1 MKLKT
6 VIITAICLIAF
17 SATAKAQL
25 YVGGFFSVGANFNE
39 NKYISLDISPDIGYS
54 FGDWSAGASLT
65 LFISKNENSSTPDIS
80 VSIAPYAEYYFWRSG
95 PLSFYLEGGVDV
107 KANRYYTD
115 TDSSI
120 KTNVAPY
127 LSPGIEISLTDHWS
141 LMCQVGRLEYGIMT
155 GNLNF
160 RLDGEAL
167 SLGLYH
173 SF

>member
-107 KANRYYTD
+107 KV
-115 TDSSI
+115 

>member
-1 MKLKT
+1 M
-6 VIITAICLIAF
+6 AF

-25 YVGGFFSVGANFNE
+25 YVGGSISVGANFNE

-54 FGDWSAGASLT
+54 FGDWCAGASLT
-65 LFISKNENSSTPDIS
+65 MYLNNGDSTPSTDIS
-80 VSIAPYAEYYFWRSG
+80 ISIAPYAEYYFWRSG

-107 KANRYYTD
+107 KVNRYYTD

-120 KTNVAPY
+120 RTHVAPY

-155 GNLNF
+155 QNLNF